1 MIFLFLGVKQDIL
14 LIEFNGAGYE
24 KRIIKK
30 SA

>member
-1 MIFLFLGVKQDIL
+1 MDYFLVFKSKARYTI
-14 LIEFNGAGYE
+14 NGAGYE